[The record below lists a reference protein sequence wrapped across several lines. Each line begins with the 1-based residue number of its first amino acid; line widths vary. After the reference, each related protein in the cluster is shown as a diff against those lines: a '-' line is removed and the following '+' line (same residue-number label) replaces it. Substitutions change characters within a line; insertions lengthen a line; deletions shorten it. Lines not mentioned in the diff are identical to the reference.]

1 MEKTWGFHDEWSPSE
16 VPRPKTLGP
25 AATRFLAFRYPF
37 TMIPPRLF
45 HTLSQYL
52 PTACPSTLL
61 YHTQSP
67 GSFFFFFFFKFLMPL
82 QTQSS
87 FPFST
92 IAGFQ
97 RGNFFFFFFFFKV
110 LTVQF
115 SYTLPPL
122 FPPKH
127 SSGNESACLCSCFFQ
142 YFFFL
147 VVCFQV
153 LTVQCL
159 PADCTLY
166 SPNSGL

>member
-97 RGNFFFFFFFFKV
+97 RGNFFIFIFFSRSS
-110 LTVQF
+110 L
-115 SYTLPPL
+115 SS
-122 FPPKH
+122 FPTP
-127 SSGNESACLCSCFFQ
+127 C
-142 YFFFL
+142 
-147 VVCFQV
+147 
-153 LTVQCL
+153 
-159 PADCTLY
+159 PLY
-166 SPNSGL
+166 SPQSTLQGMNLHVCVLVSFSIFFF